1 MTTLVL
7 KPNYMTN
14 NYYKLE
20 KRNKHIYTLT
30 SYKKNTP
37 PFQFV
42 CPLFHFGMSQNIV
55 LFLKLKTINLLM
67 FLLCLYFISK
77 TIFDKFWKLIHFY
90 TANKTINDIFLK
102 NWIFETRQTNQ
113 DRRSTFFI
121 KILQK
126 EIVCHL
132 FFSWIFG
139 IER

>member
-37 PFQFV
+37 PFQSV

-67 FLLCLYFISK
+67 FLLCLYFIPK

-90 TANKTINDIFLK
+90 IANKTINDIILK

-126 EIVCHL
+126 EIVIPRPNLIIKPCV
-132 FFSWIFG
+132 
-139 IER
+139 

>member
-102 NWIFETRQTNQ
+102 NWIFETRQTN
-113 DRRSTFFI
+113 
-121 KILQK
+121 
-126 EIVCHL
+126 
-132 FFSWIFG
+132 
-139 IER
+139 

>member
-37 PFQFV
+37 PFKFV
-42 CPLFHFGMSQNIV
+42 CLLFHFGMSQNIV

-90 TANKTINDIFLK
+90 IANKTINDIILK

-132 FFSWIFG
+132 FISWIFG

>member
-132 FFSWIFG
+132 FISWIFG